1 MIFFSGAFRRINRIQ
16 IFQCLKLFFFLNRN
30 FIARR
35 DRYACWWP
43 SKRWKWL
50 NWVSFCPPVNITTN
64 VNIIFR
70 FIGCEFCKRSSGL
83 ITVLSLTLID
93 DSIVQSNQ
101 ISGASDTKI
110 SQHTAIVLLFITILE
125 TYSVDNSWQK
135 KNRKKNVECKTRP
148 YPIKSNK

>member
-1 MIFFSGAFRRINRIQ
+1 MPDEIDTRADGHRSVENDSIDE
-16 IFQCLKLFFFLNRN
+16 FL
-30 FIARR
+30 A
-35 DRYACWWP
+35 
-43 SKRWKWL
+43 
-50 NWVSFCPPVNITTN
+50 PVNITTN

-135 KNRKKNVECKTRP
+135 KK
-148 YPIKSNK
+148 